1 MVGRKQIHLKQH
13 LSTKEIEDLLNEY
26 NYYHKIYLRLLFI
39 RMIDKGEKLD
49 HVCELLDITIPTGY
63 NWLNAYNKGGFE
75 GLKPKFAGGRPSK
88 LSTEQFL
95 KLKELIEEKVDTG
108 EKLSRKDVHKLIIEE
123 FNVDYS
129 LKRVGE
135 IIRKCGFNYNKAYP
149 FLYKA
154 T

>member
-1 MVGRKQIHLKQH
+1 M
-13 LSTKEIEDLLNEY
+13 
-26 NYYHKIYLRLLFI
+26 LF
-39 RMIDKGEKLD
+39 RS
-49 HVCELLDITIPTGY
+49 LDITIPTGY
-63 NWLNAYNKGGFE
+63 NWLNAYNEGGFE

-95 KLKELIEEKVDTG
+95 KLKELIEEKVDNG